1 MTHFCP
7 STCSDGGKMT
17 HFSPTTVQA
26 QCNGGIQC
34 KRAYFYPT
42 TLQVQCS
49 GGRTMTRFCP
59 STCSDGGKMMLFCPP
74 TLQAQ
79 GGGIRKMTHFCPPT
93 PQTHGGGISKMTHF
107 CPTTPQ
113 THGAGSSKMTH
124 FRPTTLQSTRWRQQ
138 QYDTLLSNNSAKH
151 KVAVAARRCSP
162 GRVLAAFFTFLTAV
176 VKRSGLQPSAVLC

>member
-34 KRAYFYPT
+34 KRAYVYPT

-79 GGGIRKMTHFCPPT
+79 GGGISKMTHFCPP
-93 PQTHGGGISKMTHF
+93 
-107 CPTTPQ
+107 TPQ

-162 GRVLAAFFTFLTAV
+162 GRVLAAFFTSLTAV